1 MKASAWRKKIEE
13 QCNEAGTMRTAY
25 KPVIESLAL
34 ILERRDCIYKQFI
47 DEGAQV
53 VVERIS
59 DRGSKN
65 KAKNPLFIAWNDL
78 NTQALTYWRELGC
91 TPKGLKQISD
101 ESIKAGN
108 QNKRS
113 FAELIREFESGA
125 GDEE

>member
-1 MKASAWRKKIEE
+1 MRASEWKEIITE
-13 QCNEAGTMRTAY
+13 QCKEAGTMRKAFI
-25 KPVIESLAL
+25 PVIDAL
-34 ILERRDCIYKQFI
+34 SQILERRDCIYKQFI

-59 DRGSKN
+59 DRGAKN

-101 ESIKAGN
+101 ESIKTGN

-113 FAELIREFESGA
+113 FEDLIREMENSA

>member
-1 MKASAWRKKIEE
+1 MKSSEWKEIIEE
-13 QCNEAGTMRTAY
+13 QCKEAGTMRKAFI
-25 KPVIESLAL
+25 PVIDAL
-34 ILERRDCIYKQFI
+34 SQILERRDCIYKQFI

-101 ESIKAGN
+101 ESVKAGN
-108 QNKRS
+108 RNKGS
-113 FAELIREFESGA
+113 FADIIREFERGI

>member
-1 MKASAWRKKIEE
+1 MKSSEWKEIIEE
-13 QCNEAGTMRTAY
+13 QCKEAGTMRKAFI
-25 KPVIESLAL
+25 PVIDAL
-34 ILERRDCIYKQFI
+34 SQILERRDCIYKQFI

-101 ESIKAGN
+101 ESVKAGK

-113 FAELIREFESGA
+113 FAELIREFESGV